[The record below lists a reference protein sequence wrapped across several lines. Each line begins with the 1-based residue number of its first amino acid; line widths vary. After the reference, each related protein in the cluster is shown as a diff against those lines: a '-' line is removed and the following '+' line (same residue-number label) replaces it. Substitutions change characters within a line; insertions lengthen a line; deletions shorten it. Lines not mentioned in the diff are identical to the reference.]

1 MSADGVALLQASE
14 GCRLTCY
21 ADPAGVPTIGWGSTL
36 GLLQSDVGIKT
47 ITQDDADRLL
57 IEVDLPRYETGVA
70 AIVKVPLTDG
80 QADALIDFAYNLG
93 VGALAGSTLLRKWNA
108 GDHVGASAEF
118 PKWVH
123 AGNTVLPGLV
133 TRRARERRLFDGG
146 RWQEIV

>member
-57 IEVDLPRYETGVA
+57 IEVDLPRYETGVTD
-70 AIVKVPLTDG
+70 IVKVPLTDG
-80 QADALIDFAYNLG
+80 QANGLIDFAYNLG
-93 VGALAGSTLLRKWNA
+93 VGALAQSTLLRLLNGNDVA
-108 GDHVGASAEF
+108 LASAQF
-118 PKWVH
+118 DRWVY
-123 AGNTVLPGLV
+123 AGSQTLPGLV
-133 TRRARERRLFDGG
+133 KRRARERRLFDGG